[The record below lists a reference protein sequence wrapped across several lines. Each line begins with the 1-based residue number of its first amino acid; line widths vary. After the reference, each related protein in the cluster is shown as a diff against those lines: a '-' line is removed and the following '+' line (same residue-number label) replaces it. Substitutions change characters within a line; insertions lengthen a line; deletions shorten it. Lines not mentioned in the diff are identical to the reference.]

1 MTEVLLDT
9 HAFIWF
15 DLAPEKL
22 SVRAC
27 ELIQNPETVVFVSPM
42 TAWELGIKF
51 ALGKLPE
58 AQLMVQKFHQK
69 LSQYQFLELGF
80 TSSDAL
86 LAASLPA
93 EHKDPFDRALAAQAL
108 GRKIAIVSADS
119 ALDLLGVSRF
129 W

>member
-9 HAFIWF
+9 HAFLWF

-22 SVRAC
+22 SLRART
-27 ELIQNPETVVFVSPM
+27 LILDPETFVFVSSM

-58 AQLMVQKFHQK
+58 AQTMVQKFHQK
-69 LSQYQFLELGF
+69 LAQYQFFELAF
-80 TSSDAL
+80 TSADAFC
-86 LAASLPA
+86 AAALPPG
-93 EHKDPFDRALAAQAL
+93 HKDPFDRALAAQAL
-108 GRKIAIVSADS
+108 ERKIAIVSGDA
-119 ALDLLGVSRF
+119 ALDSFGVSRI

>member
-22 SVRAC
+22 SLRARA
-27 ELIQNPETVVFVSPM
+27 LIQNPEIVVFVSPM

-51 ALGKLPE
+51 ALGKLHE
-58 AQLMVQKFHQK
+58 AQIMVQKFHQK
-69 LSQYQFLELGF
+69 LAQYQFLELAF

-86 LAASLPA
+86 RAASLPA
-93 EHKDPFDRALAAQAL
+93 QHKDPFDRALAAQAL
-108 GRKIAIVSADS
+108 ERNIAIISADC

>member
-15 DLAPEKL
+15 DLAPENL
-22 SVRAC
+22 SLRARA
-27 ELIQNPETVVFVSPM
+27 LIQNPETVVFVSPM
-42 TAWELGIKF
+42 AAWELGIKF

-58 AQLMVQKFHQK
+58 AQMMVQKFHQK
-69 LSQYQFLELGF
+69 LAQYQFLELAF

-86 LAASLPA
+86 RAANLPA

-108 GRKIAIVSADS
+108 ERNIAIVSADS
-119 ALDLLGVSRF
+119 TLDLLGVSRF

>member
-15 DLAPEKL
+15 DLTPEKISL
-22 SVRAC
+22 RART
-27 ELIQNPETVVFVSPM
+27 LIQNPDTVVLISPM

-58 AQLMVQKFHQK
+58 AQTLVQKFHQK
-69 LSQYQFLELGF
+69 LAQYQFLELGF

-86 LAASLPA
+86 RAASLPA

-108 GRKIAIVSADS
+108 ERNIAIVSADS
-119 ALDLLGVSRF
+119 TLDLLGVSRF